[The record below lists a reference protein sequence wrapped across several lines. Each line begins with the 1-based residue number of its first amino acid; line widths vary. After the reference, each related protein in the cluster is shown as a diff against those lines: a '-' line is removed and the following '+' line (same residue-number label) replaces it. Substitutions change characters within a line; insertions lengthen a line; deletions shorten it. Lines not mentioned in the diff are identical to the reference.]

1 MLILRNRTLILRR
14 RELLGW
20 PLPIQRDDA
29 SEAGRARL
37 AVILIT

>member
-1 MLILRNRTLILRR
+1 MLILRSQTLIPRKRKILGRTLLFQ
-14 RELLGW
+14 L
-20 PLPIQRDDA
+20 DDA